1 MEQRSHMKFFYQT
14 HFELAVDSD
23 EVIAGIDL
31 DVKMRPTRLQGID
44 KEGQVAL
51 SVREKNT

>member
-1 MEQRSHMKFFYQT
+1 MKFFYQT